1 MNQEKLPK
9 VANKIEKQN
18 IEQPRMEVEKTEQPR
33 VEVEKTEQELNTL
46 FIKSLIETL
55 VTAEPVS
62 SLIREFD

>member
-18 IEQPRMEVEKTEQPR
+18 TDQPR
-33 VEVEKTEQELNTL
+33 VEVDKTEQELNSL

-55 VTAEPVS
+55 VTAEPVN

>member
-18 IEQPRMEVEKTEQPR
+18 TDQPR
-33 VEVEKTEQELNTL
+33 VEVDKTEQELNSL